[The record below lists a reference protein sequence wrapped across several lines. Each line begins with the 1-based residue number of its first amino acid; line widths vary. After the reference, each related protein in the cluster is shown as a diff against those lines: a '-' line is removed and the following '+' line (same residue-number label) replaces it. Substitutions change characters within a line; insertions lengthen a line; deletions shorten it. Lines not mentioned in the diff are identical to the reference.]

1 MRRCKDTH
9 HNVECACTYWIYFV
23 SILIQAIWAFVRSAN
38 LKKIA
43 IAVLSLR
50 RHCLPQV
57 ELQVYFVLHEKA
69 TDIQQGSRQTREQD
83 TNIVPIK
90 VLLEWVYDWPVV
102 YWLQLIISKQRFFE
116 NLSREKQEMVL
127 LWKEATFWEKG
138 TTGRKGQKGEREKGG
153 KERQGHKG
161 ERETGKGRG
170 SVTPF
175 GGLRTYN
182 ANLPAEAAW
191 QAGARRAP
199 HPVSL
204 I

>member
-1 MRRCKDTH
+1 MI
-9 HNVECACTYWIYFV
+9 VGCARGC
-23 SILIQAIWAFVRSAN
+23 S
-38 LKKIA
+38 
-43 IAVLSLR
+43 
-50 RHCLPQV
+50 
-57 ELQVYFVLHEKA
+57 
-69 TDIQQGSRQTREQD
+69 TRAKGRKGQKGERD
-83 TNIVPIK
+83 K
-90 VLLEWVYDWPVV
+90 
-102 YWLQLIISKQRFFE
+102 
-116 NLSREKQEMVL
+116 REKGTKAQKGERD
-127 LWKEATFWEKG
+127 KREKG

-182 ANLPAEAAW
+182 ANLPADAAW

>member
-1 MRRCKDTH
+1 MVTANNFQTEIFRKSVPGKAGDDFVVKRSNVFDRWMCKGMSDGYPHSKGDRDRRETGRKGEREEGTKG
-9 HNVECACTYWIYFV
+9 T
-23 SILIQAIWAFVRSAN
+23 
-38 LKKIA
+38 K
-43 IAVLSLR
+43 R
-50 RHCLPQV
+50 RKGKM
-57 ELQVYFVLHEKA
+57 EKGRKGER
-69 TDIQQGSRQTREQD
+69 D
-83 TNIVPIK
+83 K
-90 VLLEWVYDWPVV
+90 
-102 YWLQLIISKQRFFE
+102 
-116 NLSREKQEMVL
+116 REKGTKGRKGQRH
-127 LWKEATFWEKG
+127 KRANGTKG

-170 SVTPF
+170 SVTPL

-182 ANLPAEAAW
+182 ANLPADAAW